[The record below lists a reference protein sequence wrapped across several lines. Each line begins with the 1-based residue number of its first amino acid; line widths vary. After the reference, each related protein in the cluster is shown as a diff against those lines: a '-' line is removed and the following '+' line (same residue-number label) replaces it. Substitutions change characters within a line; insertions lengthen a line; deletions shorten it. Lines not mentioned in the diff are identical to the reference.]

1 MIKRDILK
9 TISYRDKDEMVS
21 SLFQK
26 YTVDMYRVAKSRLD
40 NEDDIYDVIQETAY
54 KLYINFEKISNI
66 DRIKIW
72 LIKVLINECN
82 KIYKIKKRDIKLQE
96 KVLQEKLEK
105 RNFTTENNMD
115 FELLLKAL
123 KKEDRTILSLYY
135 GRNYTTKEIAM
146 ILHKSE
152 NTIRSRIKR
161 WKKIIKEKME
171 EDE

>member
-72 LIKVLINECN
+72 LINLVTVWCKKLKSIV
-82 KIYKIKKRDIKLQE
+82 IKSNLFF
-96 KVLQEKLEK
+96 
-105 RNFTTENNMD
+105 NF
-115 FELLLKAL
+115 FL
-123 KKEDRTILSLYY
+123 KKY
-135 GRNYTTKEIAM
+135 
-146 ILHKSE
+146 
-152 NTIRSRIKR
+152 
-161 WKKIIKEKME
+161 
-171 EDE
+171 